1 MGLPY
6 SKRNWDGTQT
16 ERLNGKQDPRVKNQM
31 LPPLCGTQL
40 MSTLPAHSIT
50 LTKGTERPP
59 RSRHTL
65 R

>member
-16 ERLNGKQDPRVKNQM
+16 ERPNGKQDTKSQESDAPSLVWGSADGHCACS
-31 LPPLCGTQL
+31 L
-40 MSTLPAHSIT
+40 IT

-65 R
+65 G